1 MPVGAVKLIAKPV
14 MQSGKGKLGKATKL
28 TLKNGF
34 LMCGTN
40 RKLTFAGELKMLL
53 SDFVTE

>member
-14 MQSGKGKLGKATKL
+14 MQSEKGKLGKATKL

-34 LMCGTN
+34 LMCGAH
-40 RKLTFAGELKMLL
+40 RKLTFAGELKMLS